1 MKCPKCNEEII
12 DGIKF
17 CTKCGANIEEE
28 KKRIADEETKKQE
41 EAEKKRKAAEDKK
54 RLEEIRKQ
62 EQLKKEQEIKEA
74 EKQAA
79 IRQAKEEG
87 IELEI
92 IDEAPK
98 IEKDSTDNTSDFKIK
113 KQEDV
118 KSKSEKKK
126 KQKVKI
132 KKNIFQRILNKIIF
146 MIIVAALIIGGV
158 YYCYTQEIL
167 PDFAQKEVEE
177 FESKLKNVI
186 QLYKEVKD
194 EEKDSSEQS
203 KVNKEENWSVDPT
216 IEATDIKDLTKEVS
230 VIIKNDKAG
239 IIENNTGKIVV
250 EPTYTQILYTEYYD
264 LDKSENEKQTGI
276 IVQEDDKFFKVDKE
290 YQKKEE
296 VRTIAKKDEGTYFYE
311 HHRDNIYYNSA
322 DQKCT
327 KIKEDSTKTGLKVCT
342 DIDLVTTDGIAATSI
357 NMPENFSIDFSKSK
371 ITTKGY
377 FDLATGKLK
386 INCDYDEAYEF
397 SEGYAVIEKEIKSQ
411 YSTSEVYDTEGNEIS
426 TLSKQTLSGIID
438 ENGKEVVEAKYEEIR
453 SVHNRKAFAMKN
465 GKWGIL
471 EIK

>member
-28 KKRIADEETKKQE
+28 KKRIADEEAKKQE

-158 YYCYTQEIL
+158 YYCYTQEML

-194 EEKDSSEQS
+194 EEKDSSEQN
-203 KVNKEENWSVDPT
+203 KVNKEEENWSVDPT
-216 IEATDIKDLTKEVS
+216 IGATDIKDLTKEVS

-276 IVQEDDKFFKVDKE
+276 VVQEDDKFF
-290 YQKKEE
+290 QS
-296 VRTIAKKDEGTYFYE
+296 R
-311 HHRDNIYYNSA
+311 
-322 DQKCT
+322 
-327 KIKEDSTKTGLKVCT
+327 
-342 DIDLVTTDGIAATSI
+342 
-357 NMPENFSIDFSKSK
+357 
-371 ITTKGY
+371 
-377 FDLATGKLK
+377 
-386 INCDYDEAYEF
+386 
-397 SEGYAVIEKEIKSQ
+397 
-411 YSTSEVYDTEGNEIS
+411 
-426 TLSKQTLSGIID
+426 
-438 ENGKEVVEAKYEEIR
+438 
-453 SVHNRKAFAMKN
+453 
-465 GKWGIL
+465 
-471 EIK
+471 